1 VSQASVSRLETGKV
15 TPSVA
20 TLEKI
25 LDALEAP
32 NSTRARMLDHLHAL
46 LSELSSW
53 DSVVRTGLRRK
64 QEEVRK
70 LEAASKT
77 IRTFQAALIPGLLQ
91 TASYAE
97 RILTL
102 AGERWGGASDIEAA
116 VAARLQRQGLLMD
129 TSKTFDFVVM
139 EPVFRG
145 RICPAAVMAT
155 QLERLIHVAGLPNV
169 NLAILPSDAEMPA
182 VPLNS
187 FVQFDD
193 RLVIVETFTNELV
206 LRDPRDVG
214 VYMRTFED
222 FRAAS
227 LNRRST
233 QAKLRQILADLRAK
247 GSD

>member
-32 NSTRARMLDHLHAL
+32 KSTRARTLDHLHAL

-53 DSVVRTGLRRK
+53 ESVVRTGLRRK

-77 IRTFQAALIPGLLQ
+77 IRIFQAALVPGLLQ

-97 RILTL
+97 RVLTL
-102 AGERWGGASDIEAA
+102 AGERWGGAPDIEAA
-116 VAARLQRQGLLMD
+116 VAARLQRQSLLMD
-129 TSKTFDFVVM
+129 TSKILDFVVM
-139 EPVFRG
+139 EPVLRA
-145 RICPAAVMAT
+145 RICPAGAMAT
-155 QLERLIHVAGLPNV
+155 QLERLIHIAGLPNV
-169 NLAILPSDAEMPA
+169 HLVILPCDAEMPA

-187 FVQFDD
+187 FVLFDD

-214 VYMRTFED
+214 VYVRTFEG

-227 LNRRST
+227 LSGRGA
-233 QAKLRQILADLRAK
+233 QARLRQILADHRAK
-247 GSD
+247 ASG